1 MLPQSRKDS
10 SQPGGLKIGDIRLMY
25 LQFSGNSEIQ
35 RPILQLTKAHSEMFL
50 ATSEWFIKNQ
60 NDQGGWAVPV
70 KRSIAENK
78 LILPVGWHSAMA
90 QGHGLSVLTRAY
102 HLTKD
107 SRFAKAAAKS
117 LNLFNLSAKD
127 GGVKNQLFGY
137 DWFEE
142 YPTTPGTYVLNGF
155 MYSLIGLYDFST
167 IKEYGNESK
176 VLFENGLNSLRTFLP
191 LYDTGSGSVYD
202 LRHLGLKSSPNIARW
217 DYHAVH
223 IYLLKWLHTI
233 TNDSFFNEVA
243 DRWIGYAQGK
253 KAKHN

>member
-1 MLPQSRKDS
+1 
-10 SQPGGLKIGDIRLMY
+10 
-25 LQFSGNSEIQ
+25 
-35 RPILQLTKAHSEMFL
+35 
-50 ATSEWFIKNQ
+50 
-60 NDQGGWAVPV
+60 
-70 KRSIAENK
+70 
-78 LILPVGWHSAMA
+78 MA
-90 QGHGLSVLTRAY
+90 QGHALSVLTRAY
-102 HLTKD
+102 LLTND
-107 SRFAKAAAKS
+107 TRFVKAAKKS
-117 LNLFNLSAKD
+117 LNLFNLLAKD
-127 GGVKNQLFGY
+127 GGVKNQLFGF
-137 DWFEE
+137 DWYEE
-142 YPTTPGTYVLNGF
+142 YPTTPGSFVLNGF

-167 IKEYGNESK
+167 IKDFGNESK

-233 TNDSFFNEVA
+233 TNDPFFNEIA